1 MLLDRCAG
9 AFIDVGVNIGQTL
22 LKVVAKDPAQT
33 CIGFEPSLLC
43 CYYVGT
49 IDFTEQSEELHDS
62 TACSDQRFAS
72 YRIFISPRKLM
83 ERPQFVEN
91 FWSGTNAKAV
101 RRTIWGEKGDI
112 VIELLRLP
120 SLGIVKIDVEGAELD
135 VLTGLRKTLERQS
148 PFILVEVLPYTAIP
162 LAGGSLATVEIRKQR
177 IERLVEFLEEVG
189 YLPFRYQSDGVIT
202 QTVDFDASQY
212 DPGMCNYLLAPRTRQ
227 TEIESIEA
235 AYRERLSRSDV

>member
-1 MLLDRCAG
+1 
-9 AFIDVGVNIGQTL
+9 
-22 LKVVAKDPAQT
+22 
-33 CIGFEPSLLC
+33 
-43 CYYVGT
+43 
-49 IDFTEQSEELHDS
+49 
-62 TACSDQRFAS
+62 
-72 YRIFISPRKLM
+72 M

-91 FWSGTNAKAV
+91 FWSGTNAKAM

-212 DPGMCNYLLAPRTRQ
+212 DPGMCNYLLAPKTRQ
-227 TEIESIEA
+227 TEIESIKA